1 MKRNRSRS
9 LPVIAEV
16 CEERALLSAS
26 PVAPA
31 LQVFSNSSQSG
42 VISTT
47 TLQSRWVYGTG
58 AVLAAQN
65 CQGYSGKGQ
74 TIAVVEAMHDPTLS
88 SDVAQFERQFISGGS
103 FVYPP
108 LNSLNGPTLKVVGQN
123 GTSTLPAASNA
134 GTLWQMEEAL
144 DVEYA
149 HLMAPQANIVVVEAN
164 SSSFADMIAAAQ
176 SAAHISGVS
185 VVSMSW
191 GTGEF
196 AGENLYDQLLAHPGV
211 TFVASAGDH
220 AGQLQ
225 YPAVSPN
232 VVEVGGTNLTSQYGY
247 YGGETLWANTPIGK
261 SLYEPGRG
269 TPDVVATAGTVD
281 IVSNGTVS
289 VVGGTSVSAPIW
301 AAVIAEADQWRAA
314 HWPSWAPQAVTPG
327 TLSELPAQD
336 FHHVAGG
343 GMGAPIGNYVVSD
356 LGAYDTSG
364 GDKLVFLTSAQ
375 NIIVGQPVTIKV
387 AVENAEGQ
395 IVTSDNSQVTLWMM
409 GGIVLSQANAVHGIA
424 TFTVTFTHPLG
435 FTFLQARDGWLTI
448 DSMSSSVEDG
458 QTA

>member
-1 MKRNRSRS
+1 
-9 LPVIAEV
+9 
-16 CEERALLSAS
+16 
-26 PVAPA
+26 
-31 LQVFSNSSQSG
+31 
-42 VISTT
+42 
-47 TLQSRWVYGTG
+47 
-58 AVLAAQN
+58 
-65 CQGYSGKGQ
+65 
-74 TIAVVEAMHDPTLS
+74 
-88 SDVAQFERQFISGGS
+88 
-103 FVYPP
+103 
-108 LNSLNGPTLKVVGQN
+108 
-123 GTSTLPAASNA
+123 
-134 GTLWQMEEAL
+134 
-144 DVEYA
+144 
-149 HLMAPQANIVVVEAN
+149 
-164 SSSFADMIAAAQ
+164 
-176 SAAHISGVS
+176 
-185 VVSMSW
+185 
-191 GTGEF
+191 
-196 AGENLYDQLLAHPGV
+196 
-211 TFVASAGDH
+211 
-220 AGQLQ
+220 
-225 YPAVSPN
+225 
-232 VVEVGGTNLTSQYGY
+232 
-247 YGGETLWANTPIGK
+247 
-261 SLYEPGRG
+261 
-269 TPDVVATAGTVD
+269 VATAGTVD